1 MSSAKTLSQRLDAL
15 YEFDREPVT
24 TNKLQSIGNF
34 LGMYAG
40 EHVAGTEFVIGMLF
54 VAHGVKVTDM
64 FIGGLIG
71 NILAVFSWAFL
82 TAPIAVK
89 VRLSLYWQ
97 LKKICGTQLV
107 FLYNIVNALMFCF
120 LAGAMVAVSA
130 TAVGIPF
137 HIHMPTLSDMLPNSI
152 GWVVTV
158 FAVGAVITTMAIL
171 GFDALARFAKVSAPW
186 MFLIFV
192 AAAIAVLPKLGVTP
206 GAGNFWEVAR
216 AKIWTG
222 VAIEG
227 QSQFT
232 IWHVIFFT
240 WVANAAMH
248 LGMSDLTILR
258 YAKKWTYGFASAMGM
273 FLGHYV
279 AWIASGMLYAAAHS
293 AAPGVVAYEAIGLS
307 GALAVIIAGW
317 TTANPTL
324 YRAGMALQ
332 VASGW
337 SRWKV
342 TLIAGLLTTLA
353 ALFPAL
359 VMRLLDFVALYGLIL
374 VPMGAVIFADFY
386 LLPKMGLHDY
396 YADGKGIYFNRAAGF
411 TWFLMLA
418 LALVGNLYFKIDLF
432 FLPVPIW
439 LLSLLVYILF
449 SKIYQTSK
457 TVLA

>member
-1 MSSAKTLSQRLDAL
+1 MAQSSPLAQRLDAL

-24 TNKLQSIGNF
+24 PNKLQGIGNF

-54 VAHGVKVTDM
+54 VAHGVTVRDM
-64 FIGGLIG
+64 FLGGLIG
-71 NILAVFSWAFL
+71 NILAVLSWAFL

-97 LKKICGTQLV
+97 LKKICGTSLV
-107 FLYNIVNALMFCF
+107 FIYNIVNALMFCF

-137 HIHMPTLSDMLPNSI
+137 HIHMPTLTDMFPNSI

-158 FAVGAVITTMAIL
+158 LAVGSVITLMAIL

-186 MFLIFV
+186 MFLVFV
-192 AAAIAVLPKLGVTP
+192 VAAIAVLPKLGVMP
-206 GAGNFWEVAR
+206 GGEGFWEVAR
-216 AKIWTG
+216 TKIWTG
-222 VAIEG
+222 IAREG

-258 YAKKWTYGFASAMGM
+258 YAKKWQYGFASAVGM

-279 AWIASGMLYAAAHS
+279 AWLASGILYSAAHS
-293 AAPGVVAYEAIGLS
+293 AAPGVVAWEAVGLT
-307 GALAVIIAGW
+307 GAVAVVIAGW

-342 TLIAGLLTTLA
+342 TLVAGLVTTLA

-359 VMRLLDFVALYGLIL
+359 VMRLLDFVAIYGLIL
-374 VPMGAVIFADFY
+374 VPMGAVIFADYYLIPRWKLQPFY
-386 LLPKMGLHDY
+386 AEK
-396 YADGKGIYFNRAAGF
+396 KGIGFNGAAGA
-411 TWFLMLA
+411 TWLVMLGLA
-418 LALVGNLYFKIDLF
+418 LLGNLYFKIDLF
-432 FLPVPIW
+432 FLPVPVWI
-439 LLSLLVYILF
+439 LSLFVYIAF
-449 SKIYQTSK
+449 SKWYQKELKPAS
-457 TVLA
+457 